1 MESGEVMSLATIL
14 IIEDQASVRRLLVQ
28 VLEDAG
34 YQVWEAANGRLGL
47 EQFRAHPA
55 DLVLTDLEMPE
66 MNGLDV
72 IVALTR
78 SYIDVKVMAMSGA
91 NPDELQKA
99 QRCGARQTFPKPLDL
114 AALLHAIQAE
124 LRQPQ
129 LNEYARQKKTL
140 SFSRGRRRF
149 GFPSARGKPPVHCGS
164 PSGSVDFRC
173 KSHDFG

>member
-34 YQVWEAANGRLGL
+34 YEVWEAANGRLGL
-47 EQFRAHPA
+47 EQFRAHPV

-72 IVALTR
+72 IVELTR

-99 QRCGARQTFPKPLDL
+99 KLCGARQIFPKPLDL
-114 AALLHAIQAE
+114 QALLQTVHSE
-124 LRQPQ
+124 LRHQN
-129 LNEYARQKKTL
+129 LNEHALHGETL
-140 SFSRGRRRF
+140 SLSPGMAQLRI
-149 GFPSARGKPPVHCGS
+149 PS
-164 PSGSVDFRC
+164 
-173 KSHDFG
+173 